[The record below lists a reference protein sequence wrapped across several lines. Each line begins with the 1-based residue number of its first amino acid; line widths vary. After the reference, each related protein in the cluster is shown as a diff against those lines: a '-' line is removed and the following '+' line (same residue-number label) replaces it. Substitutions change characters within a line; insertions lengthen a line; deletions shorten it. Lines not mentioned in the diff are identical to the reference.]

1 MEEFECE
8 VCGSLVFVSP
18 DQAKVVCQNCLS
30 EYCKE
35 GLNPG
40 EAVTHLES
48 SVVRSFEVVPAPFTV
63 WDQTF
68 DPPPEATHV
77 LALRTLVPMPWW
89 LLGPA
94 IDAALIG
101 IDWLA
106 YDAEF
111 IGWEGKEDVLVVW
124 VKEVASPIAWK
135 AAAAVVIAAL
145 IIVGIIIYGIHWF
158 DLRKREVVL
167 ETIRTLEEVDADL
180 DRALAEGTITR
191 EEYERLT
198 AWKIEVVKPPPPAI
212 PWELIIGGLVAI
224 VGMGVIIHFLRK

>member
-94 IDAALIG
+94 IDADRSREATTSSNPLG
-101 IDWLA
+101 IDNRRTRRHSRDGSNHPLPEEVSRWR
-106 YDAEF
+106 
-111 IGWEGKEDVLVVW
+111 GKE
-124 VKEVASPIAWK
+124 
-135 AAAAVVIAAL
+135 
-145 IIVGIIIYGIHWF
+145 
-158 DLRKREVVL
+158 LRL
-167 ETIRTLEEVDADL
+167 L
-180 DRALAEGTITR
+180 TR
-191 EEYERLT
+191 
-198 AWKIEVVKPPPPAI
+198 
-212 PWELIIGGLVAI
+212 
-224 VGMGVIIHFLRK
+224 